1 MCTIFEILNNNKF
14 YQKNLKYNI
23 FYINSPY
30 NENNKN
36 KNKNENVYEEM
47 KKSIE
52 NIFSQNAKFNIPEN
66 FYDALI
72 NRIKYINKKKQDLY
86 FPYSFSPFLR
96 WKNF

>member
-1 MCTIFEILNNNKF
+1 MCTIFEIFNHNKF
-14 YQKNLKYNI
+14 YQKDIEYNI
-23 FYINSPY
+23 FYINNPY
-30 NENNKN
+30 NENN

-72 NRIKYINKKKQDLY
+72 NRIKYINKKNKI
-86 FPYSFSPFLR
+86 FISPIHFLL
-96 WKNF
+96 F